1 MSQDINMVVLV
12 GRLVRDAELRY
23 TSGGTAV
30 ANLSIAVN
38 RRKKEGDSWREEAS
52 FFDIQLWG
60 KAAESLE
67 RYLTKGKQI
76 AVQGELRQSRWQQ
89 DGQSRSKVSIVATN
103 LQLLSSGK
111 TEGSQAS
118 QTQNTPPKP
127 RTHTEF
133 SGGVSS
139 PLSPGAQSSGQGPEF
154 FDDDIPF

>member
-1 MSQDINMVVLV
+1 MSQDINMVVLL

-30 ANLSIAVN
+30 ANLSMAVN

-89 DGQSRSKVSIVATN
+89 DGQNRSKVSIAATN

-111 TEGSQAS
+111 TEKPQAS
-118 QTQNTPPKP
+118 QHQNTPPQP
-127 RTHTEF
+127 RTHAEF
-133 SGGVSS
+133 SGGGAS
-139 PLSPGAQSSGQGPEF
+139 PQSQRANSPQQGPEF

>member
-38 RRKKEGDSWREEAS
+38 RRKKDGDSWREEAS

-89 DGQSRSKVSIVATN
+89 DGQSRSKVSIAATN

-111 TEGSQAS
+111 TDKTQAPQSQSA
-118 QTQNTPPKP
+118 PPQP
-127 RTHTEF
+127 RTHAEF
-133 SGGVSS
+133 SRGGQPPQSQ
-139 PLSPGAQSSGQGPEF
+139 GAQSSRQGPEF

>member
-30 ANLSIAVN
+30 ANLSMAVN
-38 RRKKEGDSWREEAS
+38 RRKKDGDSWREEAS

-89 DGQSRSKVSIVATN
+89 DGQNRSKVSIAAMN

-118 QTQNTPPKP
+118 ENQNTPPKP
-127 RTHTEF
+127 RTHAEF
-133 SGGVSS
+133 GGGGQPSQS
-139 PLSPGAQSSGQGPEF
+139 QRAQSSGQGPEF

>member
-1 MSQDINMVVLV
+1 MSQDINMVVLL
-12 GRLVRDAELRY
+12 GRLVRDAQLRY

-30 ANLSIAVN
+30 ANLSMAVN

-89 DGQSRSKVSIVATN
+89 DGQNRSKVSIAATN

-111 TEGSQAS
+111 TEKPQAS
-118 QTQNTPPKP
+118 QHQDTPSRP
-127 RTHTEF
+127 RTHAEF
-133 SGGVSS
+133 SGVGQNQESQRANS
-139 PLSPGAQSSGQGPEF
+139 PQQGPEF